1 MINRIKT
8 HLRGFRAE
16 ETGSASVEFV
26 LYFTVMFFVIAAA
39 VEMSYMNL
47 RHAMLERSVDY
58 AVRDIRLATG
68 DIPSYAD
75 VRQSIC
81 EDAAIIDDCESNLQL
96 EMVQVDPRSFT
107 GMNPS
112 ADCRNA
118 AEDPRPVRSFEHGQ
132 DNQLMLLRACMKFRP
147 MFPTTGLGEELNKD
161 TEGYAQLVVT
171 SAFVQEPR

>member
-1 MINRIKT
+1 MMFRIN
-8 HLRGFRAE
+8 HYLRRFRAE

-75 VRQSIC
+75 VKSKIC
-81 EDAAIIDDCESNLQL
+81 TEAAIIDECESNLQL
-96 EMVQVDPRSFT
+96 EMIQVDPRAFSGLNAF
-107 GMNPS
+107 
-112 ADCRNA
+112 ADCQNA
-118 AEDPRPVRSFEHGQ
+118 AEDPRPVRNFEHGQ

-147 MFPTTGLGEELNKD
+147 MFPTTGLGQELNKD
-161 TEGYAQLVVT
+161 ADGYAQLIVT